1 MGSIYINTPIAYQ
14 SKRMS
19 PGKALPQ
26 LSLNTIFTWKN
37 NWHIIVIQTWEY
49 GIFLKTNEFIALIA
63 DMFTA
68 HDKIWAFKEK
78 KKTKNKQN
86 FGKHVSATES
96 FPILKKGFPD
106 DIGGNINKFIYLFI
120 FVFLGPHP
128 WHTELPRLREVSEL

>member
-78 KKTKNKQN
+78 KKQKTNRILENMYLPLRVFQY
-86 FGKHVSATES
+86 
-96 FPILKKGFPD
+96 LKKAFLM
-106 DIGGNINKFIYLFI
+106 ILVVILTNLFIYLFLS
-120 FVFLGPHP
+120 F
-128 WHTELPRLREVSEL
+128 